1 MGAGLPFEFPQLR
14 ANVLIT
20 VAGKDMYFSQPVQY
34 RFADPARGEIRRE
47 INVVP
52 PVSVA
57 VAQKLL
63 VVPFSNAPQTRQ
75 IDAIAT
81 KNVCQPV
88 QNDGKLTIRGNS
100 PGWTAEPI
108 ASGGDL
114 TKCGD
119 KSTESFKLTVPG
131 NAKPGIYAFT
141 AQIEGTGFSWGQT
154 MNIVAYPHIQTHRY
168 YTPAQTRVLVLDL
181 KTAPVNVGYIM
192 GSGDEV
198 PDAIRQMGMNV
209 TLLGEKDLASG
220 DLSRFDTIVVGIRAS
235 ETRPDFVANN
245 KRLLDYVTAGGN
257 MIVEYQRGNW
267 TGLAPFPVNTQDRQG
282 TTAGSIARVVDE
294 NALMTILDPQNPVF
308 NFPNK
313 ISDADFAGWV
323 QERNA
328 YNLVMFDPKYTP
340 LLESHDVGEQTNNG
354 GLVVAKLG
362 KGTWVYTSYSWFR
375 QLPAGVPGAYRI
387 FANLLSLSKASKNP

>member
-1 MGAGLPFEFPQLR
+1 MAHVTV
-14 ANVLIT
+14 NINDTDIT
-20 VAGKDMYFSQPVQY
+20 FDQPVQY

-57 VAQKLL
+57 VAQRLL
-63 VVPFSNAPQTRQ
+63 VVPISNAPQTRQ

-81 KNVCQPV
+81 KNVCRPI
-88 QNDGKLTIRGNS
+88 QNDGTLTIRDYS
-100 PGWTAEPI
+100 TGWKAEPV

-114 TKCGD
+114 AKCGD
-119 KSTESFKLTVPG
+119 KATESFKLMIPAG
-131 NAKPGIYAFT
+131 AKPGIYSFT
-141 AQIEGTGFSWGQT
+141 AQIEGTGFFWGQT
-154 MNIVAYPHIQTHRY
+154 MNIIAYPHIQTHRY
-168 YTPAQTRVLVLDL
+168 YTPAETRVLVLDL

-198 PDAIRQMGMNV
+198 PDTIRQMGMNV
-209 TLLGEKDLASG
+209 TMLGEKDLASG
-220 DLSRFDTIVVGIRAS
+220 DLSKFDTIVVGIRAS

-245 KRLLDYVTAGGN
+245 KRLLDYVSAGGN
-257 MIVEYQRGNW
+257 MIVQYQRGNW
-267 TGLAPFPVNTQDRQG
+267 TGLPPFPVNTQDRQG

-294 NALMTILDPQNPVF
+294 NAPVTILDPQNPVF

-328 YNLVMFDPKYTP
+328 YNLVTFDPKYTP
-340 LLESHDVGEQTNNG
+340 LLESHDVGEQANNG

-362 KGTWVYTSYSWFR
+362 KGSWAYTSYSWFR

-387 FANLLSLSKASKNP
+387 FANLLSLSKAAKNS